1 SPYVVEAIYKYSIHY
16 KARVNFHV
24 SLGSKIEQ
32 VENNEKTMELIFEK
46 LNKPFQ
52 TFDELDI
59 KNG

>member
-1 SPYVVEAIYKYSIHY
+1 
-16 KARVNFHV
+16 NFHV